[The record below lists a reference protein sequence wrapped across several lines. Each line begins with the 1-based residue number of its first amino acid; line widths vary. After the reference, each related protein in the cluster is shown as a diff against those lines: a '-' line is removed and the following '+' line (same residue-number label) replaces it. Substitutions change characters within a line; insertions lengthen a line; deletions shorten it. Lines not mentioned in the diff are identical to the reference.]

1 MGTRFLSLVF
11 LRLLGHSKN
20 SPAENPGEDTRNHLF
35 SHSNTIGMTKLLNRK
50 AGREIGGG
58 GGTKEE
64 TLQTAFCDLL
74 FFNPFDRVDMSM
86 KMQYQAI
93 PDGNLA

>member
-58 GGTKEE
+58 GGTKKK
-64 TLQTAFCDLL
+64 
-74 FFNPFDRVDMSM
+74 PFKRPS
-86 KMQYQAI
+86 ATSSFLI
-93 PDGNLA
+93 PLTELI